1 MEDEN
6 SNPHEVM
13 LTDTWVR
20 GFIGSAVLGLLF
32 GPFAIAGSFRGVVK
46 FNLVL
51 WPLFSVL
58 HYFIQYRYLLRKR
71 MEVEHKPYE
80 VAKREVDRYLNRV
93 VVEILFLMPTA
104 SISGAALFYWGYPNI
119 PLAVTLVIL
128 NSILMGYLHARVLT
142 PVRFD
147 TKIMRISRFLARH
160 ID

>member
-1 MEDEN
+1 M
-6 SNPHEVM
+6 
-13 LTDTWVR
+13 
-20 GFIGSAVLGLLF
+20 
-32 GPFAIAGSFRGVVK
+32 
-46 FNLVL
+46 
-51 WPLFSVL
+51 
-58 HYFIQYRYLLRKR
+58 
-71 MEVEHKPYE
+71 
-80 VAKREVDRYLNRV
+80 NRV

-128 NSILMGYLHARVLT
+128 NSILMGYLHARILT